1 MTAGL
6 ARQGAILVAIVAF
19 ALMEPGAPARAEDSG
34 GTLLTFS
41 EHAERSLPRDRV
53 GADLA
58 VEATDT
64 DATKLQATI
73 NRRMAAALTKAKA
86 APNIAVTSR
95 GYSVYEERGKD
106 DKRLWHGQQ
115 GLQLEAKDSSA
126 LLELVGALQGDGLV
140 VTGMTSS
147 LSHEAEQAVED
158 ELTAMALQRV
168 RERAG
173 RIASD
178 LTMKVARLKTVR
190 VGNVGR
196 PPVPLMRAMAPGA
209 MSAAMPAPVVAPG
222 DAVVSVEVEVEVEL
236 VPQR

>member
-1 MTAGL
+1 M
-6 ARQGAILVAIVAF
+6 
-19 ALMEPGAPARAEDSG
+19 
-34 GTLLTFS
+34 
-41 EHAERSLPRDRV
+41 
-53 GADLA
+53 
-58 VEATDT
+58 
-64 DATKLQATI
+64 
-73 NRRMAAALTKAKA
+73 
-86 APNIAVTSR
+86 
-95 GYSVYEERGKD
+95 
-106 DKRLWHGQQ
+106 
-115 GLQLEAKDSSA
+115 
-126 LLELVGALQGDGLV
+126 GALQGDGLA